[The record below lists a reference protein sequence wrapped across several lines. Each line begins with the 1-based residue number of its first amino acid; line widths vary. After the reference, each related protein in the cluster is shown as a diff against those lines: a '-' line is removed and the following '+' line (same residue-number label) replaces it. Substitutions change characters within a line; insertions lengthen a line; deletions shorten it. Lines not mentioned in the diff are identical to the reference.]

1 MSLSGSKSIVCAGAV
16 GLLVVCLAGSA
27 VGREEPPPM
36 DEACVNDHGRM
47 LSKKARAAI
56 KAICIKADKDGV
68 PMGVVTV
75 RSLAPYGVRNLDSF
89 VDDLFDEWDIDY
101 DAANDAIL
109 LFVAHKERE
118 IRIRMGDGYP
128 DGSWKKAKNI
138 MRRTVGPALRRNPSG
153 AVRKGIGRLFTE
165 VAKPHIR
172 AKKRKDAAAKRKRGT
187 VNFGD

>member
-1 MSLSGSKSIVCAGAV
+1 MRFSGSRSVVCAGV
-16 GLLVVCLAGSA
+16 FTLLVVCLAGSA

-36 DEACVNDHGRM
+36 DEACVNDHGRV
-47 LSKKARAAI
+47 LSKKAQAAI
-56 KAICIKADKDGV
+56 KAICKKADKEGV
-68 PMGVVTV
+68 PIGVVTV

-101 DAANDAIL
+101 DASNDAIL

-118 IRIRMGDGYP
+118 VRIRMGDGYP

-153 AVRKGIGRLFTE
+153 AVSKGIGRLFTE
-165 VAKPHIR
+165 VAKPQIR
-172 AKKRKDAAAKRKRGT
+172 AKKRKEDDAKRKRGT
-187 VNFGD
+187 VNFGE